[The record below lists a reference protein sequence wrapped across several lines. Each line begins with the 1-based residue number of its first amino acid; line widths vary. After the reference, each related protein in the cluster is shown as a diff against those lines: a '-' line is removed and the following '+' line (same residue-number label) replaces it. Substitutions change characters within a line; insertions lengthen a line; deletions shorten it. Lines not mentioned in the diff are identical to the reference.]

1 MCFSNKVHE
10 LIHVLRNNDFSESMG
25 VTAMKPLNTSE
36 EQRTALF
43 QRAQRFLKHAI
54 EAREILLGRANPG
67 RLNPQPLY
75 TVVVLC

>member
-1 MCFSNKVHE
+1 
-10 LIHVLRNNDFSESMG
+10 MG

-36 EQRTALF
+36 EQRTVLF
-43 QRAQRFLKHAI
+43 QRAQRFLKHTI

-67 RLNPQPLY
+67 RLSPQPLY